1 MSHAGITAVLAKG
14 KSQKQKVKKVKR
26 ERERFE
32 SAFHKFSF
40 RFLACFFFFFSN
52 KRHEQKNST
61 GKPPLNK

>member
-26 ERERFE
+26 GRERFK
-32 SAFHKFSF
+32 SNFHKFSF
-40 RFLACFFFFFSN
+40 RFLACFFFFPN

>member
-26 ERERFE
+26 ERDSRATFIN
-32 SAFHKFSF
+32 FHFVFSPV
-40 RFLACFFFFFSN
+40 FFFFSN

>member
-32 SAFHKFSF
+32 SAFHKFAF
-40 RFLACFFFFFSN
+40 RFLACFFFCRIKGTSKKTQLEN
-52 KRHEQKNST
+52 R
-61 GKPPLNK
+61 L

>member
-40 RFLACFFFFFSN
+40 RFLACFFFFCRIKGTSKKTQLEN
-52 KRHEQKNST
+52 R
-61 GKPPLNK
+61 L

>member
-40 RFLACFFFFFSN
+40 RFLACFFFLSN

>member
-32 SAFHKFSF
+32 SDFHKFSF
-40 RFLACFFFFFSN
+40 RFLACFFFFSN